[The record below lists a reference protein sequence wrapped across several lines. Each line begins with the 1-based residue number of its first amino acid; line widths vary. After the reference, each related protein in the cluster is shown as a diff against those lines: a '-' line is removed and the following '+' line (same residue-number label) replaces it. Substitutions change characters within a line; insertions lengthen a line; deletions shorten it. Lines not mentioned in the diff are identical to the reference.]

1 MSDMTTTSPIQ
12 LNTASGVNPR
22 NGNAGNGN
30 GGSDNGQFGAL
41 LAGEMQRSSAAL
53 ALASMPAPA
62 SAPAPAP
69 APTPKQEA
77 KPAEADKP
85 AQPDDTAP
93 QQAGQPADKPDAADA
108 KDDTTAKADDKQD
121 DDDGKARAGDP
132 ASAMLALM
140 ANLQKPAT
148 DNGKTAA
155 AQAFDALAGKG
166 KRTDATQL
174 AALQA
179 AMKSV
184 SKETG
189 VDTAGAKTFSA
200 TSIKNP
206 ALAAAG
212 ADLGADKAA
221 AATKDLGAALGTVK
235 AEASPHLDAAD
246 FTLQQARDA
255 ALLAQK
261 EQAPTAVATAAQ
273 LQPAALEAAQAA
285 AAASEELTA
294 RVGTDAWN
302 DQVGQKVVYMV
313 GGEDQTA
320 SLTLNPPDLGPLQ
333 VVLSV
338 SNGQADV
345 TFSSNQLEVRQALE
359 NALPRLQEMMSES
372 GIALGNATVNA
383 GMSNGGQAQQ
393 DQAMAS
399 SGFGRG
405 GNNGRGHG
413 GNDAGTVV
421 GEATVRPA
429 TRTAVIGDR
438 GMVDTFA

>member
-1 MSDMTTTSPIQ
+1 MTTTSPLQ
-12 LNTASGVNPR
+12 LNTAMGVNQRP
-22 NGNAGNGN
+22 NNTGN
-30 GGSDNGQFGAL
+30 GGSDGSQFSAML
-41 LAGEMQRSSAAL
+41 SGELERST
-53 ALASMPAPA
+53 LASMPPP
-62 SAPAPAP
+62 APAPAP
-69 APTPKQEA
+69 AAKQEA
-77 KPAEADKP
+77 SKPAEAEKP
-85 AQPDDTAP
+85 AQPDEAAP
-93 QQAGQPADKPDAADA
+93 QQAARPADNKTDAADA
-108 KDDTTAKADDKQD
+108 KDDAAKADDEKAD
-121 DDDGKARAGDP
+121 DDSTAKAGDP

-140 ANLQKPAT
+140 ASLHKPGA
-148 DNGKTAA
+148 DAGKTTTA
-155 AQAFDALAGKG
+155 AQAFDALSGKG
-166 KRTDATQL
+166 KRTDAGQL

-184 SKETG
+184 SKEAGTD
-189 VDTAGAKTFSA
+189 VAGARTFSA

-221 AATKDLGAALGTVK
+221 AASADLRAALGNVK
-235 AEASPHLDAAD
+235 AEVKPQLDAAE

-255 ALLAQK
+255 ALLVQK
-261 EQAPTAVATAAQ
+261 EQAPVATVAAAQ
-273 LQPAALEAAQAA
+273 LQPAMLEAAQAA
-285 AAASEELTA
+285 AAASEELSA
-294 RVGTDAWN
+294 HVGTDAWN
-302 DQVGQKVVYMV
+302 DQVGQKVIYMV
-313 GGEDQTA
+313 GAEDQTA

-399 SGFGRG
+399 DGFGRR
-405 GNNGRGHG
+405 NNGRGQG
-413 GNDAGTVV
+413 GNDTGTV

-429 TRTAVIGDR
+429 TRTARIGDR

>member
-1 MSDMTTTSPIQ
+1 MTTTSPLQ
-12 LNTASGVNPR
+12 LNTAGSVNQR
-22 NGNAGNGN
+22 TNGAGNSN
-30 GGSDNGQFGAL
+30 GGSDGKQFSAML
-41 LAGEMQRSSAAL
+41 SGEMGRNSAAL
-53 ALASMPAPA
+53 ALAAMP
-62 SAPAPAP
+62 APAPAP
-69 APTPKQEA
+69 APAPKQEA
-77 KPAEADKP
+77 AKPVDADKP
-85 AQPDDTAP
+85 AQPDAAP
-93 QQAGQPADKPDAADA
+93 QAAKPADNKAEAGDAQDDVAD
-108 KDDTTAKADDKQD
+108 KADDKA
-121 DDDGKARAGDP
+121 DDDGTAKAGDP

-140 ANLQKPAT
+140 ASLHKPAV
-148 DNGKTAA
+148 DGKTATA
-155 AQAFDALAGKG
+155 AQAFDALSGKG
-166 KRTDATQL
+166 KRTDAGQL

-189 VDTAGAKTFSA
+189 TDAAGAKIFSA

-221 AATKDLGAALGTVK
+221 TADLRGAAGTIK
-235 AEASPHLDAAD
+235 LDTNPQLDAAD

-255 ALLAQK
+255 ALLAQR
-261 EQAPTAVATAAQ
+261 EQAPTAAVATAQ
-273 LQPAALEAAQAA
+273 LQPAVLEAAQAA
-285 AAASEELTA
+285 AAGEELTA
-294 RVGTDAWN
+294 HVGTEAWN

-313 GGEDQTA
+313 GAEDQTA

-393 DQAMAS
+393 DQAAAS

-405 GNNGRGHG
+405 NGNGRGNG
-413 GNDAGTVV
+413 GNEAGTVV

-429 TRTAVIGDR
+429 TRTAGLGDR

>member
-1 MSDMTTTSPIQ
+1 MTTTSITQQ
-12 LNTASGVNPR
+12 LNSTNGVNQR
-22 NGNAGNGN
+22 GNDANAGPRSD
-30 GGSDNGQFGAL
+30 GSQFSAML
-41 LAGEMQRSSAAL
+41 SGEMERSNAAL

-62 SAPAPAP
+62 PAPAP
-69 APTPKQEA
+69 PPKQEES
-77 KPAEADKP
+77 KPVDADKP
-85 AQPDDTAP
+85 AQAEAAP
-93 QQAGQPADKPDAADA
+93 KPAAKPADKTEASDA
-108 KDDTTAKADDKQD
+108 KDDSADKSDDKSD
-121 DDDGKARAGDP
+121 DDDGHAKTGDP

-140 ANLQKPAT
+140 ASLHKAGT
-148 DNGKTAA
+148 DNKTTT
-155 AQAFDALAGKG
+155 AQAFDALSGKG
-166 KRTDATQL
+166 KRTDAGQL

-184 SKETG
+184 SKEAGT
-189 VDTAGAKTFSA
+189 DAAGAKTFSA

-221 AATKDLGAALGTVK
+221 AAAAKPDAKPQV
-235 AEASPHLDAAD
+235 DAAD

-255 ALLAQK
+255 ALLAHK
-261 EQAPTAVATAAQ
+261 EQAPTAVAVAAAQ
-273 LQPAALEAAQAA
+273 LQPATLEAAQA

-294 RVGTDAWN
+294 HVGTEAWN
-302 DQVGQKVVYMV
+302 DQVGQKVVYML
-313 GGEDQTA
+313 GAEDQTA

-393 DQAMAS
+393 QAMAS

-405 GNNGRGHG
+405 GNRGRGNG
-413 GNDAGTVV
+413 GRDGDTVV

-429 TRTAVIGDR
+429 RRTAMIGDR

>member
-1 MSDMTTTSPIQ
+1 MTTTSPLQ
-12 LNTASGVNPR
+12 LNTAGGITPRSSNPVN
-22 NGNAGNGN
+22 GSNGN
-30 GGSDNGQFGAL
+30 GGSQFSAML
-41 LAGEMQRSSAAL
+41 SGELERSSTAF
-53 ALASMPAPA
+53 ALASMT
-62 SAPAPAP
+62 APAPAP
-69 APTPKQEA
+69 APAPAQNGAKPADADKPAEHDAAPQPAA
-77 KPAEADKP
+77 KPAESK
-85 AQPDDTAP
+85 TESS
-93 QQAGQPADKPDAADA
+93 DA
-108 KDDTTAKADDKQD
+108 KDTTADKADDKK
-121 DDDGKARAGDP
+121 DDDGAAKTGDP

-140 ANLQKPAT
+140 ASLHKPVA
-148 DNGKTAA
+148 DAGKTTPG
-155 AQAFDALAGKG
+155 QAFDALAGKG
-166 KRTDATQL
+166 KRTDAGQL

-189 VDTAGAKTFSA
+189 ADAADGKTFSPA
-200 TSIKNP
+200 SIKNP

-212 ADLGADKAA
+212 ADLGADKAS
-221 AATKDLGAALGTVK
+221 ATADLRAALGNAK
-235 AEASPHLDAAD
+235 ADAKPQVDATD

-261 EQAPTAVATAAQ
+261 EQAPVAVAAAQ
-273 LQPAALEAAQAA
+273 LQPAVLEAAQAA
-285 AAASEELTA
+285 AAGEALTA
-294 RVGTDAWN
+294 HVGTDAWN
-302 DQVGQKVVYMV
+302 DQVGQKVVYML
-313 GGEDQTA
+313 GAEDQTA

-359 NALPRLQEMMSES
+359 NALPRLQEMMGES

-393 DQAMAS
+393 EQAAAS

-405 GNNGRGHG
+405 GHNGRD
-413 GNDAGTVV
+413 NEAGVV
-421 GEATVRPA
+421 TGEATVRPA
-429 TRTAVIGDR
+429 TRAAAIGDR

>member
-1 MSDMTTTSPIQ
+1 MTTTSMTQQ
-12 LNTASGVNPR
+12 LNSTNGVNSVNTVNQR
-22 NGNAGNGN
+22 NGSS
-30 GGSDNGQFGAL
+30 GGSDGSQFSAML
-41 LAGEMQRSSAAL
+41 SGEMERNSAAL
-53 ALASMPAPA
+53 AFMP
-62 SAPAPAP
+62 APAPAP
-69 APTPKQEA
+69 APKQDAA

-85 AQPDDTAP
+85 AEHDPAP
-93 QQAGQPADKPDAADA
+93 QAAAKPADKAGASDANDDVADKSDDN
-108 KDDTTAKADDKQD
+108 KDDKDDNGAK
-121 DDDGKARAGDP
+121 AGDP

-140 ANLQKPAT
+140 ASLHKPGVDT
-148 DNGKTAA
+148 GKTTT
-155 AQAFDALAGKG
+155 AQAFDALTGKG
-166 KRTDATQL
+166 KRTDAGQL

-184 SKETG
+184 AKEAGTDAAG
-189 VDTAGAKTFSA
+189 VKTFSA

-212 ADLGADKAA
+212 ADLGTDKAA
-221 AATKDLGAALGTVK
+221 TAAADLRGTAVSAK
-235 AEASPHLDAAD
+235 PDAKPQLDAAD

-261 EQAPTAVATAAQ
+261 EQVPTATAAAAAQ
-273 LQPAALEAAQAA
+273 LQPATLEAAEAA
-285 AAASEELTA
+285 AAASDHLTA
-294 RVGTDAWN
+294 HVGTDAWN
-302 DQVGQKVVYMV
+302 DQVGQKVVYMLD
-313 GGEDQTA
+313 GEDQTA

-359 NALPRLQEMMSES
+359 NALPRLQEMMGES

-383 GMSNGGQAQQ
+383 GMSDGGQAQQ
-393 DQAMAS
+393 QAMAS

-405 GNNGRGHG
+405 NGSGNGRRNGA
-413 GNDAGTVV
+413 DDTGTVV

-429 TRTAVIGDR
+429 TRTAMLGDR
-438 GMVDTFA
+438 GVVDTFA

>member
-1 MSDMTTTSPIQ
+1 MTTTTSTIQ
-12 LNTASGVNPR
+12 LNTAGGVNPR
-22 NGNAGNGN
+22 NGNTGNGN

-41 LAGEMQRSSAAL
+41 LAGQMGRSSAAL

-62 SAPAPAP
+62 PAPTPAPAP
-69 APTPKQEA
+69 APKQEA

-85 AQPDDTAP
+85 AQPDAPAP
-93 QQAGQPADKPDAADA
+93 QQAAKPADKSEAADA
-108 KDDTTAKADDKQD
+108 QDGSTAKADDKQD
-121 DDDGKARAGDP
+121 DDDGKTRAGDP

-140 ANLQKPAT
+140 ASLHKPGT

-155 AQAFDALAGKG
+155 ANQAFDALAGKG
-166 KRTDATQL
+166 KRSDATQL

-179 AMKSV
+179 GMKSV
-184 SKETG
+184 SKEAG
-189 VDTAGAKTFSA
+189 LDAAGAKTFSA

-221 AATKDLGAALGTVK
+221 AATQDLRAAPGTGK
-235 AEASPHLDAAD
+235 ADATPRLDAAD
-246 FTLQQARDA
+246 VNLQQARDA

-285 AAASEELTA
+285 AAAGEELTA

-399 SGFGRG
+399 NGFGRG

-413 GNDAGTVV
+413 GNDTGTVV

-429 TRTAVIGDR
+429 TRTAAIGDR

>member
-1 MSDMTTTSPIQ
+1 MTTTSTIQ
-12 LNTASGVNPR
+12 LNTASGVVPR
-22 NGNAGNGN
+22 NGNAANGNAGN

-53 ALASMPAPA
+53 ALSSMPAPA
-62 SAPAPAP
+62 PTPAPA
-69 APTPKQEA
+69 PKQEA

-85 AQPDDTAP
+85 AQPDDAAP
-93 QQAGQPADKPDAADA
+93 QQAAKPADKADAADA
-108 KDDTTAKADDKQD
+108 QDDATARADDKQD
-121 DDDGKARAGDP
+121 DDDKAKAGDP

-140 ANLQKPAT
+140 ANLQKPGT
-148 DNGKTAA
+148 DNGKTTA

-166 KRTDATQL
+166 KRSDATQL

-184 SKETG
+184 SKEAGLDAT
-189 VDTAGAKTFSA
+189 GAKTFAA
-200 TSIKNP
+200 TSIRNP

-221 AATKDLGAALGTVK
+221 TATQDLRAALGTVK
-235 AEASPHLDAAD
+235 AEAAPQLDVA
-246 FTLQQARDA
+246 LQQARDA

-413 GNDAGTVV
+413 GNEAGTVV

-429 TRTAVIGDR
+429 TRTAAIGDR

>member
-1 MSDMTTTSPIQ
+1 MTTTSPIQ
-12 LNTASGVNPR
+12 LNTAGGVNPR
-22 NGNAGNGN
+22 NGNAANGN
-30 GGSDNGQFGAL
+30 AGGGDNGQFGAL
-41 LAGEMQRSSAAL
+41 LAGEMERSSAAL

-62 SAPAPAP
+62 P
-69 APTPKQEA
+69 APTPAPKQEA
-77 KPAEADKP
+77 ARPAEADKP
-85 AQPDDTAP
+85 AQPDDAAP
-93 QQAGQPADKPDAADA
+93 QQAAKPADKPEAADA
-108 KDDTTAKADDKQD
+108 KDDTTAKSDDRQD
-121 DDDGKARAGDP
+121 DDDKAKAGDP
-132 ASAMLALM
+132 ATAMLALM
-140 ANLQKPAT
+140 ASLQKPGT

-166 KRTDATQL
+166 KRSDATQL

-184 SKETG
+184 SKDAGT
-189 VDTAGAKTFSA
+189 DAAGAKTFAA

-212 ADLGADKAA
+212 ADLGADRAA
-221 AATKDLGAALGTVK
+221 AATNDLRAALGAVK
-235 AEASPHLDAAD
+235 ADVKPQLDAAD
-246 FTLQQARDA
+246 FSLQQARDA

-261 EQAPTAVATAAQ
+261 EQMPAAAAAAAQ
-273 LQPAALEAAQAA
+273 FQPAALEAAQAA

-313 GGEDQTA
+313 GSEDQTA

-413 GNDAGTVV
+413 GNEAGTAV

-429 TRTAVIGDR
+429 TRTAAIGDR

>member
-1 MSDMTTTSPIQ
+1 MTTTSPLQ
-12 LNTASGVNPR
+12 LNTAMGVNQRPS
-22 NGNAGNGN
+22 NPGNGN
-30 GGSDNGQFGAL
+30 GGSDGSQF
-41 LAGEMQRSSAAL
+41 SAML
-53 ALASMPAPA
+53 ALASTQ
-62 SAPAPAP
+62 APAPAP
-69 APTPKQEA
+69 APAPAAKQDAA
-77 KPAEADKP
+77 KPAEAEKP
-85 AQPDDTAP
+85 EQPDDDAP
-93 QQAGQPADKPDAADA
+93 QQAAKPADSKTDAADA
-108 KDDTTAKADDKQD
+108 KDDATAKADDDKSD
-121 DDDGKARAGDP
+121 DDSTAKAGDP

-140 ANLQKPAT
+140 ASLHKPGA
-148 DNGKTAA
+148 DAGKTTTQ
-155 AQAFDALAGKG
+155 AQAFDALSGKG
-166 KRTDATQL
+166 KRTDAGQL

-184 SKETG
+184 AKEAGT
-189 VDTAGAKTFSA
+189 DAAGAKTFSA

-221 AATKDLGAALGTVK
+221 VSADLHAALGNVK
-235 AEASPHLDAAD
+235 AEVKPQLDAAD
-246 FTLQQARDA
+246 FSLQQARDA
-255 ALLAQK
+255 ALIAQK
-261 EQAPTAVATAAQ
+261 EQAPTAAVATAQ
-273 LQPAALEAAQAA
+273 LQPAVLEAAQA

-294 RVGTDAWN
+294 HVGTEAWN
-302 DQVGQKVVYMV
+302 DQVGQKVVYML
-313 GGEDQTA
+313 GAEDQTA

-405 GNNGRGHG
+405 NNGRGNG
-413 GNDAGTVV
+413 GNGDNGTA

-429 TRTAVIGDR
+429 TRTARIGDR

>member
-1 MSDMTTTSPIQ
+1 MTTTSFNPQ
-12 LNTASGVNPR
+12 LNTA
-22 NGNAGNGN
+22 NGINQRPNTPGN
-30 GGSDNGQFGAL
+30 GGSDGSQFSAL
-41 LAGEMQRSSAAL
+41 LSGELERNTF
-53 ALASMPAPA
+53 ASMP
-62 SAPAPAP
+62 APAPAP
-69 APTPKQEA
+69 APAAKQEA
-77 KPAEADKP
+77 KPAEAEKP
-85 AQPDDTAP
+85 AQHDDAAP
-93 QQAGQPADKPDAADA
+93 QQAAKPADSKTDGADA
-108 KDDTTAKADDKQD
+108 KDDAAKD
-121 DDDGKARAGDP
+121 DDDKSDDDSTAKAGDP

-140 ANLQKPAT
+140 ASLHKPGA
-148 DNGKTAA
+148 DAGKTTTA
-155 AQAFDALAGKG
+155 AQAFDALSGKG
-166 KRTDATQL
+166 KRTDAGQL

-184 SKETG
+184 AREAG
-189 VDTAGAKTFSA
+189 VDAAGAKIFSA

-221 AATKDLGAALGTVK
+221 ASADPRATLGNVTAEVK
-235 AEASPHLDAAD
+235 PQLDAAE
-246 FTLQQARDA
+246 FSLQQARDA
-255 ALLAQK
+255 ALLARK
-261 EQAPTAVATAAQ
+261 EQAPVATVAAAQ
-273 LQPAALEAAQAA
+273 LQPAMLEAAQAA
-285 AAASEELTA
+285 AAASEDLSA
-294 RVGTDAWN
+294 HVGTDAWN
-302 DQVGQKVVYMV
+302 DQVGQKVIYMV
-313 GGEDQTA
+313 GAEDQTA

-359 NALPRLQEMMSES
+359 NALPRLQEMMGES

-405 GNNGRGHG
+405 NNGRRNG
-413 GNDAGTVV
+413 GNGENGSA

-429 TRTAVIGDR
+429 TRIIRDR

>member
-1 MSDMTTTSPIQ
+1 MTTTSMTQQ
-12 LNTASGVNPR
+12 LTSTSGVTPR
-22 NGNAGNGN
+22 NGNLGTGNGN
-30 GGSDNGQFGAL
+30 NGSDGRQFGAL
-41 LAGEMQRSSAAL
+41 LSGQMERSNAAL

-62 SAPAPAP
+62 PTPAPA
-69 APTPKQEA
+69 APKQEA
-77 KPAEADKP
+77 RPAQADKP
-85 AQPDDTAP
+85 AQADAAP
-93 QQAGQPADKPDAADA
+93 PAAAKPADARADAAEG
-108 KDDTTAKADDKQD
+108 KDDAAAKADDKAD
-121 DDDGKARAGDP
+121 DDDDAARAGDP

-140 ANLQKPAT
+140 ASLQKPGAAG
-148 DNGKTAA
+148 GKAA
-155 AQAFDALAGKG
+155 APEQAFDALAGKG
-166 KRTDATQL
+166 KRTDAGQL

-184 SKETG
+184 AKDAGT
-189 VDTAGAKTFSA
+189 DAAGAKTFSA

-206 ALAAAG
+206 ALAALG

-221 AATKDLGAALGTVK
+221 SSTTDLRAALGTVK
-235 AEASPHLDAAD
+235 ADANPQLDAAD

-261 EQAPTAVATAAQ
+261 EQAPVAAAAAQ
-273 LQPAALEAAQAA
+273 LQPAVLEAAQAA

-294 RVGTDAWN
+294 HVGTDAWN

-313 GGEDQTA
+313 GAEDQTA

-345 TFSSNQLEVRQALE
+345 TFSSSQLEVRQALE

-383 GMSNGGQAQQ
+383 GMSNNGQAQQ
-393 DQAMAS
+393 DQAAAA
-399 SGFGRG
+399 GFGRG
-405 GNNGRGHG
+405 NGRGNNGGDGRDG
-413 GNDAGTVV
+413 DTVA
-421 GEATVRPA
+421 GEAVVRPA
-429 TRTAVIGDR
+429 TRSARLGDR

>member
-1 MSDMTTTSPIQ
+1 MTTTSTIQ
-12 LNTASGVNPR
+12 LNTASGVVPR
-22 NGNAGNGN
+22 NGNSANGNAGN

-41 LAGEMQRSSAAL
+41 LAGQMGRSSAAL
-53 ALASMPAPA
+53 ALASMPAPTP
-62 SAPAPAP
+62 APAPAP
-69 APTPKQEA
+69 APKQEA

-85 AQPDDTAP
+85 AQPDAATP
-93 QQAGQPADKPDAADA
+93 QQAAKPADKPEAADA
-108 KDDTTAKADDKQD
+108 QDGSTAKADDKQD
-121 DDDGKARAGDP
+121 DDDGKAKAGDP

-140 ANLQKPAT
+140 ASLQKPGT

-166 KRTDATQL
+166 KRSDATQL

-179 AMKSV
+179 GMKSA
-184 SKETG
+184 SKE
-189 VDTAGAKTFSA
+189 AGLDAAGTKTFSA

-206 ALAAAG
+206 ALAAAA

-221 AATKDLGAALGTVK
+221 AATQDLRAAPGTGK
-235 AEASPHLDAAD
+235 AEATPRLDAAD
-246 FTLQQARDA
+246 FNLQQARDA
-255 ALLAQK
+255 ARLAQK

-345 TFSSNQLEVRQALE
+345 MFSSNQLEVRQALE

-399 SGFGRG
+399 NGFGRG

-413 GNDAGTVV
+413 GNDTGTVV

-429 TRTAVIGDR
+429 TRTAAIGDR

>member
-1 MSDMTTTSPIQ
+1 MTTTSPIQ
-12 LNTASGVNPR
+12 LNTAGGVTPR
-22 NGNAGNGN
+22 NGNTANGN
-30 GGSDNGQFGAL
+30 AGGSDNGQFGAL
-41 LAGEMQRSSAAL
+41 LAGEMGRSSAAL

-62 SAPAPAP
+62 PAPAP
-69 APTPKQEA
+69 KQEAA

-85 AQPDDTAP
+85 AQADAAAP
-93 QQAGQPADKPDAADA
+93 QQAAKPADKPEAADA
-108 KDDTTAKADDKQD
+108 KEDTAATSDDQQD
-121 DDDGKARAGDP
+121 DDDKSKTGDP
-132 ASAMLALM
+132 ATAMLALM
-140 ANLQKPAT
+140 ASLQKPGT
-148 DNGKTAA
+148 DSGKTTA

-166 KRTDATQL
+166 KRSDATQL

-184 SKETG
+184 SKEAG
-189 VDTAGAKTFSA
+189 VDAAGAKTFSA

-221 AATKDLGAALGTVK
+221 AAANDLRAALGTVK
-235 AEASPHLDAAD
+235 ADVKPQLDAAD
-246 FTLQQARDA
+246 FSLQQARDA

-261 EQAPTAVATAAQ
+261 EQVPTAAATAAQ
-273 LQPAALEAAQAA
+273 FQPAALEAAQAA

-313 GGEDQTA
+313 GSEDQTA

-399 SGFGRG
+399 SGFGQG

-413 GNDAGTVV
+413 GNEAGTVT

-429 TRTAVIGDR
+429 TRTVSIGDR

>member
-1 MSDMTTTSPIQ
+1 MTTTSTIQ
-12 LNTASGVNPR
+12 LNTASGVVPR
-22 NGNAGNGN
+22 NGNAANGNAGN

-53 ALASMPAPA
+53 ALSSMPAPA
-62 SAPAPAP
+62 PTPAPA
-69 APTPKQEA
+69 PKQEA

-85 AQPDDTAP
+85 AQPDDAAP
-93 QQAGQPADKPDAADA
+93 QQAAKPADKADAADA
-108 KDDTTAKADDKQD
+108 QDDATARADDKQD
-121 DDDGKARAGDP
+121 DDDKAKAGDP

-140 ANLQKPAT
+140 ANLQKPGT
-148 DNGKTAA
+148 DNGKTTA

-166 KRTDATQL
+166 KRSDASQL

-184 SKETG
+184 SKEAGLDAT
-189 VDTAGAKTFSA
+189 GAKTFAA
-200 TSIKNP
+200 TSIRNP

-221 AATKDLGAALGTVK
+221 TATQDLRAALGTVK
-235 AEASPHLDAAD
+235 AEAAPQLDAA
-246 FTLQQARDA
+246 LQQARDA

-413 GNDAGTVV
+413 GNEAGTVV

-429 TRTAVIGDR
+429 TRTAAIGDR

>member
-1 MSDMTTTSPIQ
+1 MNTTSPLQ
-12 LNTASGVNPR
+12 LNTASGINQRPNNP
-22 NGNAGNGN
+22 GN
-30 GGSDNGQFGAL
+30 GGSDGSQFSAML
-41 LAGEMQRSSAAL
+41 SGELERST
-53 ALASMPAPA
+53 LASMPAPA
-62 SAPAPAP
+62 PAPAP
-69 APTPKQEA
+69 APKQEA
-77 KPAEADKP
+77 SKPAEADKS
-85 AQPDDTAP
+85 AQPDEAAP
-93 QQAGQPADKPDAADA
+93 QAARPADSKADAADA
-108 KDDTTAKADDKQD
+108 KDDTAKADDDKAED
-121 DDDGKARAGDP
+121 DSTAKAGDP

-140 ANLQKPAT
+140 ASLHKPGA
-148 DNGKTAA
+148 DAGKTTTA
-155 AQAFDALAGKG
+155 AQAFDALSGKG
-166 KRTDATQL
+166 KRTDAGQL

-184 SKETG
+184 SKEAGTD
-189 VDTAGAKTFSA
+189 VAGARTFSA

-221 AATKDLGAALGTVK
+221 ASADLRAALGNVK
-235 AEASPHLDAAD
+235 AEVKPQLDPAE
-246 FTLQQARDA
+246 FSLQQARDA

-261 EQAPTAVATAAQ
+261 EQAPVATVAAAQ
-273 LQPAALEAAQAA
+273 LQPAMLEAAQAA
-285 AAASEELTA
+285 AAASEELSA
-294 RVGTDAWN
+294 HVGTDAWN
-302 DQVGQKVVYMV
+302 DQVGQKVIYMV
-313 GGEDQTA
+313 GAEDQTA

-345 TFSSNQLEVRQALE
+345 TFSANQLEVRQALE
-359 NALPRLQEMMSES
+359 NALPRLQEMMKES

-399 SGFGRG
+399 NGFGRR
-405 GNNGRGHG
+405 NNGRGQG

-429 TRTAVIGDR
+429 TRIARSGDL
-438 GMVDTFA
+438 GVVDTFA

>member
-1 MSDMTTTSPIQ
+1 MTTTSFNPQ
-12 LNTASGVNPR
+12 LNTAMGVNQRP
-22 NGNAGNGN
+22 NSTGNGN
-30 GGSDNGQFGAL
+30 GSDGSQFSAML
-41 LAGEMQRSSAAL
+41 SGELGRS

-62 SAPAPAP
+62 PAPAP
-69 APTPKQEA
+69 AAKQEA
-77 KPAEADKP
+77 SKPAEADKP
-85 AQPDDTAP
+85 AQPDEAAP
-93 QQAGQPADKPDAADA
+93 QQAAKPADSKADAADA
-108 KDDTTAKADDKQD
+108 QDDAAKADDDKAD
-121 DDDGKARAGDP
+121 DDTAKAGDP

-140 ANLQKPAT
+140 ASLHKGTVDA
-148 DNGKTAA
+148 GKTTTA
-155 AQAFDALAGKG
+155 AQAFDALSGKG
-166 KRTDATQL
+166 KRTDAGQL

-184 SKETG
+184 SKEAG
-189 VDTAGAKTFSA
+189 VDAAGAKTFSA

-221 AATKDLGAALGTVK
+221 STDLRAALGSVK
-235 AEASPHLDAAD
+235 AEVKPQLDAAE
-246 FTLQQARDA
+246 FSLQQARDA

-261 EQAPTAVATAAQ
+261 EQAPTATVATAQ
-273 LQPAALEAAQAA
+273 LQPAMLEAAQAA
-285 AAASEELTA
+285 AAASEELSA
-294 RVGTDAWN
+294 HVGTDAWN
-302 DQVGQKVVYMV
+302 DQVGQKVIYMV
-313 GGEDQTA
+313 GAEDQTA

-399 SGFGRG
+399 NGFGR
-405 GNNGRGHG
+405 GNNGRGQG
-413 GNDAGTVV
+413 GNDAETV

-429 TRTAVIGDR
+429 TRTARIGDR

>member
-1 MSDMTTTSPIQ
+1 MTTTSITQQ
-12 LNTASGVNPR
+12 LNSTNGVNQR
-22 NGNAGNGN
+22 GNDANAGPRSD
-30 GGSDNGQFGAL
+30 GSQFSAML
-41 LAGEMQRSSAAL
+41 SGEMERSNAAL

-62 SAPAPAP
+62 PAPAP
-69 APTPKQEA
+69 APKQEES
-77 KPAEADKP
+77 KPVDADKP
-85 AQPDDTAP
+85 AQAESAP
-93 QQAGQPADKPDAADA
+93 KPAAKPADKTEASDA
-108 KDDTTAKADDKQD
+108 KDDSADKSDDKSD
-121 DDDGKARAGDP
+121 DDDGHARTGDP

-140 ANLQKPAT
+140 ASLHKTGT
-148 DNGKTAA
+148 DNKTAT
-155 AQAFDALAGKG
+155 AQAFDALSGKG
-166 KRTDATQL
+166 KRTDAGQL

-184 SKETG
+184 SKEAGT
-189 VDTAGAKTFSA
+189 DAAGAKTFSA

-221 AATKDLGAALGTVK
+221 AATADLRGAAGNIKLDAQPQV
-235 AEASPHLDAAD
+235 DAAD

-261 EQAPTAVATAAQ
+261 EQAPTAVATAAAQ
-273 LQPAALEAAQAA
+273 LQPATLEAAQA

-294 RVGTDAWN
+294 HVGTDAWN
-302 DQVGQKVVYMV
+302 DQVGQKVVYML
-313 GGEDQTA
+313 GAEDQTA

-383 GMSNGGQAQQ
+383 GMSNGGQARQ

-405 GNNGRGHG
+405 NGNGNGRGNG
-413 GNDAGTVV
+413 GNGDNGTAV

-429 TRTAVIGDR
+429 RRAIIGDR

>member
-1 MSDMTTTSPIQ
+1 MTTTSSIQ
-12 LNTASGVNPR
+12 LNTASGVNAR
-22 NGNAGNGN
+22 NGNAGSGN

-41 LAGEMQRSSAAL
+41 LAGQMERSSAAL

-62 SAPAPAP
+62 PAPTPAPA
-69 APTPKQEA
+69 PKQEA
-77 KPAEADKP
+77 KPAEADRP
-85 AQPDDTAP
+85 AQPDDAAP
-93 QQAGQPADKPDAADA
+93 QQAARPADKPDAADA
-108 KDDTTAKADDKQD
+108 QDDATAKADDKQD
-121 DDDGKARAGDP
+121 DDDKAKAGDP

-140 ANLQKPAT
+140 ASLQKPGT
-148 DNGKTAA
+148 DNGKTTA

-166 KRTDATQL
+166 KRSDATQL

-184 SKETG
+184 SKEAGT
-189 VDTAGAKTFSA
+189 DAAGAKTFSA

-221 AATKDLGAALGTVK
+221 TATQDLRAALGTVK
-235 AEASPHLDAAD
+235 AEAAPQLDAA
-246 FTLQQARDA
+246 LQQARDA

-294 RVGTDAWN
+294 HVGTDAWN

-372 GIALGNATVNA
+372 GITLGNATVNA

-399 SGFGRG
+399 NGFGRG

-413 GNDAGTVV
+413 GNDAGTVA

-429 TRTAVIGDR
+429 TRTATIGDR

>member
-1 MSDMTTTSPIQ
+1 
-12 LNTASGVNPR
+12 
-22 NGNAGNGN
+22 
-30 GGSDNGQFGAL
+30 
-41 LAGEMQRSSAAL
+41 
-53 ALASMPAPA
+53 
-62 SAPAPAP
+62 
-69 APTPKQEA
+69 
-77 KPAEADKP
+77 
-85 AQPDDTAP
+85 
-93 QQAGQPADKPDAADA
+93 
-108 KDDTTAKADDKQD
+108 
-121 DDDGKARAGDP
+121 
-132 ASAMLALM
+132 MLALM
-140 ANLQKPAT
+140 ASLHKAGT
-148 DNGKTAA
+148 DNKTTT
-155 AQAFDALAGKG
+155 AQAFDALSGKG
-166 KRTDATQL
+166 KRTDAGQL

-184 SKETG
+184 AREAGT
-189 VDTAGAKTFSA
+189 DAAGAKTFSA

-221 AATKDLGAALGTVK
+221 ASANLHAALGNVK
-235 AEASPHLDAAD
+235 ADVRPQLDAAD
-246 FTLQQARDA
+246 FSLQQARDA

-261 EQAPTAVATAAQ
+261 EQAPTAAVATAQ
-273 LQPAALEAAQAA
+273 LQPAVLEAAQA

-294 RVGTDAWN
+294 HVGTDAWN
-302 DQVGQKVVYMV
+302 DQVGQKVVYML
-313 GGEDQTA
+313 GAEDQTA

-405 GNNGRGHG
+405 NRGRGNG

-429 TRTAVIGDR
+429 TRTARIGDR

>member
-1 MSDMTTTSPIQ
+1 MNTTSPLQ
-12 LNTASGVNPR
+12 LNTASGVNQRP
-22 NGNAGNGN
+22 NHPGNGN
-30 GGSDNGQFGAL
+30 GGSDGTQFSAL
-41 LAGEMQRSSAAL
+41 LSGELERSTLAA
-53 ALASMPAPA
+53 MP
-62 SAPAPAP
+62 APAPAP
-69 APTPKQEA
+69 AAKQEA
-77 KPAEADKP
+77 KPADADKP
-85 AQPDDTAP
+85 AQPDEAAP
-93 QQAGQPADKPDAADA
+93 HQAAKPADA
-108 KDDTTAKADDKQD
+108 KADAAASKDDAAAKADDDKSD
-121 DDDGKARAGDP
+121 DDDTAKAGDP

-140 ANLQKPAT
+140 ASLHKPGA
-148 DNGKTAA
+148 DAGKTTTA
-155 AQAFDALAGKG
+155 AQAFDALSGKG
-166 KRTDATQL
+166 KRTDAGQL

-184 SKETG
+184 SK
-189 VDTAGAKTFSA
+189 DAGTDAAGTKTFSA

-221 AATKDLGAALGTVK
+221 GSADLHAALGNVK
-235 AEASPHLDAAD
+235 ADVKPQLDAAE
-246 FTLQQARDA
+246 FSLQQARDA

-261 EQAPTAVATAAQ
+261 EQAPVAVAAAQ
-273 LQPAALEAAQAA
+273 LQPAVLEAAQAA
-285 AAASEELTA
+285 AAGEELTA
-294 RVGTDAWN
+294 HVGTDAWN

-313 GGEDQTA
+313 GAEDQTA

-393 DQAMAS
+393 DQAAAS

-405 GNNGRGHG
+405 NNGRGRG
-413 GNDAGTVV
+413 GDDTGTVV

-429 TRTAVIGDR
+429 TRTARIGDR
-438 GMVDTFA
+438 GVVDTFA

>member
-1 MSDMTTTSPIQ
+1 MTTTSFNPQ
-12 LNTASGVNPR
+12 LNTANGINQRPNNP
-22 NGNAGNGN
+22 GN
-30 GGSDNGQFGAL
+30 GGSDGSQFSAL
-41 LAGEMQRSSAAL
+41 LSGELERSTF
-53 ALASMPAPA
+53 ASMP
-62 SAPAPAP
+62 APAPAP
-69 APTPKQEA
+69 APAAKQEA
-77 KPAEADKP
+77 KPAEAEKP
-85 AQPDDTAP
+85 AQPDDAAP
-93 QQAGQPADKPDAADA
+93 QQAAKPADSKTDAADA
-108 KDDTTAKADDKQD
+108 KDDAAKD
-121 DDDGKARAGDP
+121 DDDKSDDDSTARAGDP

-140 ANLQKPAT
+140 ASLHKPGA
-148 DNGKTAA
+148 DAGKTTTA
-155 AQAFDALAGKG
+155 AQAFDALSGKG
-166 KRTDATQL
+166 KRTDAGQL

-184 SKETG
+184 AKEAG
-189 VDTAGAKTFSA
+189 VDAAGAKTFSA

-221 AATKDLGAALGTVK
+221 APADLRATLGNVK
-235 AEASPHLDAAD
+235 AEVKPQLDAAE
-246 FTLQQARDA
+246 FSLQQARDA

-261 EQAPTAVATAAQ
+261 EQAPAATVAAAQ
-273 LQPAALEAAQAA
+273 LQPAMLEAAQAA
-285 AAASEELTA
+285 AAASEELSA
-294 RVGTDAWN
+294 HVGTDAWN
-302 DQVGQKVVYMV
+302 DQVGQKVIYMV
-313 GGEDQTA
+313 GAEDQTA

-383 GMSNGGQAQQ
+383 GMSNGQAQQ
-393 DQAMAS
+393 DQAAAAG
-399 SGFGRG
+399 GFGRG
-405 GNNGRGHG
+405 NRGRGNG
-413 GNDAGTVV
+413 GNGDDGTA

-429 TRTAVIGDR
+429 TRTARIGDR

>member
-1 MSDMTTTSPIQ
+1 MTTTSMTQQ
-12 LNTASGVNPR
+12 LTSTSGVTQR
-22 NGNAGNGN
+22 TGGA
-30 GGSDNGQFGAL
+30 GGSSNGSDGKQFSAML
-41 LAGEMQRSSAAL
+41 SGEMERSNAAL

-62 SAPAPAP
+62 PAPAQP
-69 APTPKQEA
+69 APKQDAA

-85 AQPDDTAP
+85 AQAETA
-93 QQAGQPADKPDAADA
+93 QQAAAKPATKADAADG
-108 KDDTTAKADDKQD
+108 KDDVAQGDDKSD
-121 DDDGKARAGDP
+121 DDDDAAKAGDP

-140 ANLQKPAT
+140 ASLQKPGAA
-148 DNGKTAA
+148 GKAGTTE
-155 AQAFDALAGKG
+155 QAFDALSGKG
-166 KRTDATQL
+166 KRTDAGQL

-184 SKETG
+184 AKEAGT
-189 VDTAGAKTFSA
+189 DAAGAKTFSA
-200 TSIKNP
+200 TSVKNP
-206 ALAAAG
+206 ALAALG
-212 ADLGADKAA
+212 ADLGADQAA
-221 AATKDLGAALGTVK
+221 ANTADLRAALGAVK
-235 AEASPHLDAAD
+235 AEVKPQLDAAD

-255 ALLAQK
+255 AQLAQK
-261 EQAPTAVATAAQ
+261 EPTPVAAAAAQ
-273 LQPAALEAAQAA
+273 LQPAVLEAAQA

-294 RVGTDAWN
+294 HVGTDAWN

-313 GGEDQTA
+313 GAEDQTA

-345 TFSSNQLEVRQALE
+345 TFSSEQLEVRQALE

-393 DQAMAS
+393 DQAAA

-405 GNNGRGHG
+405 NGRGNG
-413 GNDAGTVV
+413 RDGDRVT
-421 GEATVRPA
+421 GEAIVRPA
-429 TRTAVIGDR
+429 TRTAAGGDR

>member
-1 MSDMTTTSPIQ
+1 MTTTSFNPQ
-12 LNTASGVNPR
+12 LNTA
-22 NGNAGNGN
+22 NGINQRPNTPGN
-30 GGSDNGQFGAL
+30 GGSDGSQFSAL
-41 LAGEMQRSSAAL
+41 LSGELERSTF
-53 ALASMPAPA
+53 ASMP
-62 SAPAPAP
+62 APAPAP
-69 APTPKQEA
+69 APAAKQEA
-77 KPAEADKP
+77 KPAEAEKP
-85 AQPDDTAP
+85 AQHDDAAP
-93 QQAGQPADKPDAADA
+93 QQAAKPADSKTDAADA
-108 KDDTTAKADDKQD
+108 KDDAAKD
-121 DDDGKARAGDP
+121 DDDKSDDDSTAKAGDP

-140 ANLQKPAT
+140 ASLHKPGA
-148 DNGKTAA
+148 DVGKTTTA
-155 AQAFDALAGKG
+155 AQAFDALSGKG
-166 KRTDATQL
+166 KRTDAGQL

-184 SKETG
+184 AREAG
-189 VDTAGAKTFSA
+189 VDAAGAKTFSA

-221 AATKDLGAALGTVK
+221 ASADPRATLGNVK
-235 AEASPHLDAAD
+235 AEVKPQLDGAE
-246 FTLQQARDA
+246 FSLQQARDA
-255 ALLAQK
+255 ALLARK
-261 EQAPTAVATAAQ
+261 EQVPVATVAAAQ
-273 LQPAALEAAQAA
+273 LQPAMLEAAQAA
-285 AAASEELTA
+285 AAASEELSA
-294 RVGTDAWN
+294 HVGTDAWN
-302 DQVGQKVVYMV
+302 DQVGQKVIYMV
-313 GGEDQTA
+313 GAEDQTA

-359 NALPRLQEMMSES
+359 NALPRLQEMMKES

-405 GNNGRGHG
+405 NNGRGNG
-413 GNDAGTVV
+413 GNGENGTA

-429 TRTAVIGDR
+429 TRTARIGDR

>member
-1 MSDMTTTSPIQ
+1 MTTTSPLQ
-12 LNTASGVNPR
+12 LNTTNGVSQRPSNS
-22 NGNAGNGN
+22 GNGN
-30 GGSDNGQFGAL
+30 GGSDGMQFSAL
-41 LAGEMQRSSAAL
+41 LSGELERST
-53 ALASMPAPA
+53 LASMPAPA
-62 SAPAPAP
+62 PAPA
-69 APTPKQEA
+69 PKQEA
-77 KPAEADKP
+77 KPAEAEKP
-85 AQPDDTAP
+85 AQPEDAAP
-93 QQAGQPADKPDAADA
+93 QQAARPADSKTDAADS
-108 KDDTTAKADDKQD
+108 KDDAAAKADDDKSD
-121 DDDGKARAGDP
+121 DDSTAKAGDP

-140 ANLQKPAT
+140 ASLHKPGA
-148 DNGKTAA
+148 DAGKTTTA
-155 AQAFDALAGKG
+155 AQAFDALSGKG
-166 KRTDATQL
+166 KRTDAGQL

-184 SKETG
+184 SKEAG
-189 VDTAGAKTFSA
+189 VDAAGAKTFSA

-221 AATKDLGAALGTVK
+221 SAGLGAALGTVK
-235 AEASPHLDAAD
+235 ADVKPQLDAAD

-261 EQAPTAVATAAQ
+261 EQAPTPTVAAAQ
-273 LQPAALEAAQAA
+273 LQPAMLEAAQAA
-285 AAASEELTA
+285 AAASEELSA
-294 RVGTDAWN
+294 HVGTDAWN
-302 DQVGQKVVYMV
+302 DQVGQKVIYMV
-313 GGEDQTA
+313 GAEDQTA

-345 TFSSNQLEVRQALE
+345 TFSANQLEVRQALE
-359 NALPRLQEMMSES
+359 NALPRLQEMMKES

-393 DQAMAS
+393 DQAAAS

-405 GNNGRGHG
+405 NQGRGQR
-413 GNDAGTVV
+413 GNDEGTV

-429 TRTAVIGDR
+429 TRTARIGDR

>member
-1 MSDMTTTSPIQ
+1 MNTTSPLQ
-12 LNTASGVNPR
+12 LNTASGINQRPNNP
-22 NGNAGNGN
+22 GN
-30 GGSDNGQFGAL
+30 GGSDGSQFSAML
-41 LAGEMQRSSAAL
+41 SGELERST
-53 ALASMPAPA
+53 LASMPPP
-62 SAPAPAP
+62 APAPAP
-69 APTPKQEA
+69 AAKQEA
-77 KPAEADKP
+77 SKPAEADKP
-85 AQPDDTAP
+85 AQPDEAAP
-93 QQAGQPADKPDAADA
+93 QQAAKPADSKADGADA
-108 KDDTTAKADDKQD
+108 KDDAAKADDDKAED
-121 DDDGKARAGDP
+121 DSTAKAGDP

-140 ANLQKPAT
+140 ASLHKPGA
-148 DNGKTAA
+148 DAGKTTTA
-155 AQAFDALAGKG
+155 AQAFDALSGKG
-166 KRTDATQL
+166 KRTDAGQL

-184 SKETG
+184 SKEAGTD
-189 VDTAGAKTFSA
+189 VAGAKTFSA

-221 AATKDLGAALGTVK
+221 ASADLRAALGNVK
-235 AEASPHLDAAD
+235 ADVKPQLDAAE
-246 FTLQQARDA
+246 FSLQQARDA
-255 ALLAQK
+255 AVLAQK
-261 EQAPTAVATAAQ
+261 EQAPVATVAAAQ
-273 LQPAALEAAQAA
+273 LQPAMLEAAQAA
-285 AAASEELTA
+285 AAASEELSA
-294 RVGTDAWN
+294 HVGTDAWN
-302 DQVGQKVVYMV
+302 DQVGQKVIYMV
-313 GGEDQTA
+313 GAEDQTA

-393 DQAMAS
+393 DRAMAS
-399 SGFGRG
+399 NGFGRR
-405 GNNGRGHG
+405 GNNGRG
-413 GNDAGTVV
+413 NDANTVV

-429 TRTAVIGDR
+429 TRTATIGDR

>member
-1 MSDMTTTSPIQ
+1 MTTTSTIQ
-12 LNTASGVNPR
+12 HNAASGVNPR
-22 NGNAGNGN
+22 NGNAVNGNAGN

-41 LAGEMQRSSAAL
+41 LAGQMGRSGAAL

-62 SAPAPAP
+62 PAPTPAPA
-69 APTPKQEA
+69 PKQEA

-85 AQPDDTAP
+85 AQPDDAAP
-93 QQAGQPADKPDAADA
+93 QQAAKPADKPEAADA
-108 KDDTTAKADDKQD
+108 QDGSTARADDKQD
-121 DDDGKARAGDP
+121 DDDKARAGDP

-140 ANLQKPAT
+140 ASLQKPGA
-148 DNGKTAA
+148 DSGKTATG
-155 AQAFDALAGKG
+155 QAFDAHAGKG
-166 KRTDATQL
+166 KRSDATQL

-179 AMKSV
+179 GMKSV
-184 SKETG
+184 SKEAGT
-189 VDTAGAKTFSA
+189 DATGAKTFSA
-200 TSIKNP
+200 TSIRNP

-212 ADLGADKAA
+212 ADKAA
-221 AATKDLGAALGTVK
+221 AATQDLHAALGTGK
-235 AEASPHLDAAD
+235 ADATPRLDAAD
-246 FTLQQARDA
+246 FNLQQARDA

-273 LQPAALEAAQAA
+273 LQPAALEAAQTA

-383 GMSNGGQAQQ
+383 GMSNGGQPQQ

-399 SGFGRG
+399 NGFGRG
-405 GNNGRGHG
+405 GNNGRNHG

-429 TRTAVIGDR
+429 TRTAAIGDR

>member
-1 MSDMTTTSPIQ
+1 MNTTSPLQ
-12 LNTASGVNPR
+12 LNTASGVNQRP
-22 NGNAGNGN
+22 NNTGNGN
-30 GGSDNGQFGAL
+30 GGNDGSQFSAL
-41 LAGEMQRSSAAL
+41 LSGELERST
-53 ALASMPAPA
+53 LASMPAPA
-62 SAPAPAP
+62 PAPAAKQD
-69 APTPKQEA
+69 APKA
-77 KPAEADKP
+77 AEKEKP
-85 AQPDDTAP
+85 AQPDDAAS
-93 QQAGQPADKPDAADA
+93 QQVARPADSKTDAADA
-108 KDDTTAKADDKQD
+108 KDDAAAKADDDKTD
-121 DDDGKARAGDP
+121 DDSTAKAGDP

-140 ANLQKPAT
+140 ASLHKPGA
-148 DNGKTAA
+148 DAGKTTV
-155 AQAFDALAGKG
+155 AQAFDTLSGKG
-166 KRTDATQL
+166 KRTDAGQL

-184 SKETG
+184 SKEAG
-189 VDTAGAKTFSA
+189 LDAAGAKTFSA
-200 TSIKNP
+200 TSVKNP

-221 AATKDLGAALGTVK
+221 AASTDLRAALGNVK
-235 AEASPHLDAAD
+235 AEVAPQLDAAE
-246 FTLQQARDA
+246 FSLQQARDA

-261 EQAPTAVATAAQ
+261 EQAPTAAVATAQ
-273 LQPAALEAAQAA
+273 LQPAVLEAAQAA
-285 AAASEELTA
+285 AASEELSA
-294 RVGTDAWN
+294 HVGTDAWN
-302 DQVGQKVVYMV
+302 DQVGQKVIYMV
-313 GGEDQTA
+313 GAEDQTA

-393 DQAMAS
+393 DQAAAS

-405 GNNGRGHG
+405 NQGRGNG
-413 GNDAGTVV
+413 GNGDNGTV

-429 TRTAVIGDR
+429 TRTARIGDR

>member
-1 MSDMTTTSPIQ
+1 MNTTSPLQ
-12 LNTASGVNPR
+12 LNTASNINQRPNNP
-22 NGNAGNGN
+22 GN
-30 GGSDNGQFGAL
+30 GGSDGSQFSAML
-41 LAGEMQRSSAAL
+41 SGELGRS

-62 SAPAPAP
+62 PAPAP
-69 APTPKQEA
+69 AAKQEA
-77 KPAEADKP
+77 KPAEAEKP
-85 AQPDDTAP
+85 AQADDAAP
-93 QQAGQPADKPDAADA
+93 QQAAKPADSKTDAADA
-108 KDDTTAKADDKQD
+108 KDDAANTDDDKADDDSAAK
-121 DDDGKARAGDP
+121 AGDP

-140 ANLQKPAT
+140 ASLHKPAA
-148 DNGKTAA
+148 DAGKTTTA
-155 AQAFDALAGKG
+155 AQAFDALSGKG
-166 KRTDATQL
+166 KRTDAGQL

-184 SKETG
+184 SKEAG
-189 VDTAGAKTFSA
+189 LDAAGAKTFSA

-221 AATKDLGAALGTVK
+221 SADLGAALGNVK
-235 AEASPHLDAAD
+235 AEVKPQLDAAD

-261 EQAPTAVATAAQ
+261 EQAPTATVAAAQ
-273 LQPAALEAAQAA
+273 LQPAMLEAAQAA
-285 AAASEELTA
+285 AAASEELSA
-294 RVGTDAWN
+294 HVGTEAWN
-302 DQVGQKVVYMV
+302 DQVGQKVIYMV
-313 GGEDQTA
+313 GAEDQTA

-345 TFSSNQLEVRQALE
+345 TFSANQLEVRQALE
-359 NALPRLQEMMSES
+359 NALPRLQEMMKES

-393 DQAMAS
+393 DQAAAS

-405 GNNGRGHG
+405 NNGRGNG
-413 GNDAGTVV
+413 GNGENGTA
-421 GEATVRPA
+421 GEAVVRPA
-429 TRTAVIGDR
+429 TRTARIGDR

>member
-1 MSDMTTTSPIQ
+1 MTTTSSIQ
-12 LNTASGVNPR
+12 LNTASGVNAR
-22 NGNAGNGN
+22 NGNAGSGN

-41 LAGEMQRSSAAL
+41 LAGQMERSSAAL

-62 SAPAPAP
+62 PTPAPA
-69 APTPKQEA
+69 PKQEA
-77 KPAEADKP
+77 KPAEADRP
-85 AQPDDTAP
+85 AQPDDAAP
-93 QQAGQPADKPDAADA
+93 QQAARPADKPDAADA
-108 KDDTTAKADDKQD
+108 QDDATAKADDKQD
-121 DDDGKARAGDP
+121 DDDKAKAGDP

-140 ANLQKPAT
+140 ASLQKPGT
-148 DNGKTAA
+148 DNGKTTA

-166 KRTDATQL
+166 KRSDATQL

-184 SKETG
+184 SKEAGT
-189 VDTAGAKTFSA
+189 DASGAKTFSA

-221 AATKDLGAALGTVK
+221 TATQDLRAALGTVK
-235 AEASPHLDAAD
+235 AEAAPQLDAA
-246 FTLQQARDA
+246 LQQARDA

-302 DQVGQKVVYMV
+302 DQVGQKVIYML

-413 GNDAGTVV
+413 GNDAGTVA
-421 GEATVRPA
+421 GETTVRPA
-429 TRTAVIGDR
+429 TRTAAIGDR

>member
-1 MSDMTTTSPIQ
+1 MTTTSTIQ
-12 LNTASGVNPR
+12 LNTASGVVPR
-22 NGNAGNGN
+22 NGNAANGNAGN

-53 ALASMPAPA
+53 ALSSMPAPA
-62 SAPAPAP
+62 PTPAPA
-69 APTPKQEA
+69 PKQEA

-85 AQPDDTAP
+85 AQPDDAAP
-93 QQAGQPADKPDAADA
+93 QQAAKPADKADAADA
-108 KDDTTAKADDKQD
+108 QDDATARADDKQD
-121 DDDGKARAGDP
+121 DDDKAKAGDP

-140 ANLQKPAT
+140 ANLQKPGT
-148 DNGKTAA
+148 DNGKTTA

-166 KRTDATQL
+166 KRSDATQL

-184 SKETG
+184 SKEAG
-189 VDTAGAKTFSA
+189 LDAAGAKTFAA
-200 TSIKNP
+200 TSIRNP

-221 AATKDLGAALGTVK
+221 TATQDLRAALGTVK
-235 AEASPHLDAAD
+235 AEAAPQLDAA
-246 FTLQQARDA
+246 LQQARDA

-405 GNNGRGHG
+405 GNNGNRGHG
-413 GNDAGTVV
+413 GGDAAV

-429 TRTAVIGDR
+429 TRTAIIGDR

>member
-1 MSDMTTTSPIQ
+1 MTTTSITQQ
-12 LNTASGVNPR
+12 LNSTNGVNQR
-22 NGNAGNGN
+22 GNDANAGPRSD
-30 GGSDNGQFGAL
+30 GSQFSAML
-41 LAGEMQRSSAAL
+41 SGEMERSNAAL

-62 SAPAPAP
+62 PAPAP
-69 APTPKQEA
+69 APKQEES
-77 KPAEADKP
+77 KPVDADKP
-85 AQPDDTAP
+85 AQAEAAP
-93 QQAGQPADKPDAADA
+93 KPAAKPADKTEASDG
-108 KDDTTAKADDKQD
+108 KDDSADKSDDKSD
-121 DDDGKARAGDP
+121 DDDGHAKTGDP

-140 ANLQKPAT
+140 ASLHKTGT
-148 DNGKTAA
+148 DNKTTT
-155 AQAFDALAGKG
+155 AQAFDALSGKG
-166 KRTDATQL
+166 KRTDAGQL

-184 SKETG
+184 SKEAGT
-189 VDTAGAKTFSA
+189 DAAGAKTFSA

-221 AATKDLGAALGTVK
+221 AAADPRGAAATGKPDAKLQV
-235 AEASPHLDAAD
+235 DAAD

-255 ALLAQK
+255 ALLAHK
-261 EQAPTAVATAAQ
+261 EQAPTPVAVAAAQ
-273 LQPAALEAAQAA
+273 LQPATLEAAQA

-294 RVGTDAWN
+294 HVGTEAWN
-302 DQVGQKVVYMV
+302 DQVGQKVVYML
-313 GGEDQTA
+313 GAEDQTA

-383 GMSNGGQAQQ
+383 GMSDGGQAQQ
-393 DQAMAS
+393 DHAMAS

-405 GNNGRGHG
+405 GNRDRGNGGRDG
-413 GNDAGTVV
+413 DTVV

-429 TRTAVIGDR
+429 RRTAMIGDR

>member
-1 MSDMTTTSPIQ
+1 MTTTSPLQ
-12 LNTASGVNPR
+12 LNTASGVSQRP
-22 NGNAGNGN
+22 GNSGN
-30 GGSDNGQFGAL
+30 GGSDGSQFSAML
-41 LAGEMQRSSAAL
+41 TGELGRS

-62 SAPAPAP
+62 PAPAP
-69 APTPKQEA
+69 AAKQDA
-77 KPAEADKP
+77 PKPAEGDKP
-85 AQPDDTAP
+85 AQPEEAAP
-93 QQAGQPADKPDAADA
+93 QAAAKPADSKTDAADA
-108 KDDTTAKADDKQD
+108 KDDAAARADDDKSDDDNTAK
-121 DDDGKARAGDP
+121 AGDP

-140 ANLQKPAT
+140 ASLHKGAADT
-148 DNGKTAA
+148 GKTTTA
-155 AQAFDALAGKG
+155 AQAFDALSGKG
-166 KRTDATQL
+166 KRTDAGQL

-184 SKETG
+184 AKEAGTDAAG
-189 VDTAGAKTFSA
+189 VKTFSA

-221 AATKDLGAALGTVK
+221 AASADLRAALGNVK
-235 AEASPHLDAAD
+235 AEVKPQLDAAE
-246 FTLQQARDA
+246 FSLQQARDT

-261 EQAPTAVATAAQ
+261 EQAPTAAVATAQ
-273 LQPAALEAAQAA
+273 LQPAVLEAAQA

-294 RVGTDAWN
+294 HVGTDAWN

-313 GGEDQTA
+313 GAEDQTA

-393 DQAMAS
+393 DRAAAS

-405 GNNGRGHG
+405 NNGRGNG
-413 GNDAGTVV
+413 GNDAGMVV
-421 GEATVRPA
+421 GEATARPA
-429 TRTAVIGDR
+429 TRTAMIGDR